1 MALMDRR
8 IGTIFSSMMTAQ
20 EFRTHLQALRLSQ
33 PEAADLLGV
42 SERSVRRWGDG
53 DGEAVPGPVE
63 AALRAWLALDERQ
76 LPWKPDTVSIFQ
88 KDIDQMQ
95 RMREHNLVLHEVL
108 KQVEARNGPTH
119 VWSVDIPQGRAT
131 FGPHKVGF
139 HKLTAGGFNIS
150 TYHRKDDGPAQP
162 DRTDLED
169 AVYAIALA
177 FARARRQNAALLA
190 LAEYLQKMPD
200 HVVREGPA
208 PASPEER
215 ARHRQTLAM
224 IADELIALAGGALEG
239 TAQRTQYE
247 KLEEA
252 LHRISIYPP
261 IHLIS
266 DIAESFLGRV
276 DPELP
281 VIEVSEG

>member
-1 MALMDRR
+1 MMA
-8 IGTIFSSMMTAQ
+8 SS
-20 EFRTHLQALRLSQ
+20 EFRAHLQALRLPYS
-33 PEAADLLGV
+33 EAADLLGV
-42 SERSVRRWGDG
+42 SERSVRRWNDG

-63 AALRAWLALDERQ
+63 AALRAWLALDQRH

-88 KDIDQMQ
+88 RDIDQMQ

-119 VWSVDIPQGRAT
+119 AWSVDIPQGRAS
-131 FGPHKVGF
+131 FGPHQVGF
-139 HKLTAGGFNIS
+139 HKLAAGGFNIS
-150 TYHRKDDGPAQP
+150 TYHRKGDGPAQP
-162 DRTDLED
+162 DQADLED

-190 LAEYLQKMPD
+190 LAKYLQEIPD
-200 HVVREGPA
+200 HVVGDGPA
-208 PASPEER
+208 PTSPEER

-239 TAQRTQYE
+239 SAQRAQYE

-252 LHRISIYPP
+252 LHRISVYPP
-261 IHLIS
+261 IHFIS
-266 DIAESFLGRV
+266 DIAQSFLGRLN
-276 DPELP
+276 PELP
-281 VIEVSEG
+281 AIEQ